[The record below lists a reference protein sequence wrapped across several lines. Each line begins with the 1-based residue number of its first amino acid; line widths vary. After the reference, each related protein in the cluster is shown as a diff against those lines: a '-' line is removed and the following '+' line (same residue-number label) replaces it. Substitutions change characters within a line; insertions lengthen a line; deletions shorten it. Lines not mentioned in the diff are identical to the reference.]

1 MFDFD
6 MNVEFLR
13 MAMWQIVIIAGPILG
28 VALAIGLLIGI
39 IQAATSIN
47 EMTLSFVPKLVLV
60 LLTFGFAANFILVNL
75 TDYFAFIFDQITQI
89 GKVYLSY
96 PLYLYVYILK
106 IKTYSRANTHISVP
120 QHAYLST
127 NVSAMYLSINH
138 AI

>member
-13 MAMWQIVIIAGPILG
+13 MAMWQIVIVAGPILG

-60 LLTFGFAANFILVNL
+60 LVTFGFVANFMLISL
-75 TDYFAFIFDQITQI
+75 TDYFTFIFDQITQI
-89 GKVYLSY
+89 G
-96 PLYLYVYILK
+96 
-106 IKTYSRANTHISVP
+106 
-120 QHAYLST
+120 
-127 NVSAMYLSINH
+127 
-138 AI
+138 